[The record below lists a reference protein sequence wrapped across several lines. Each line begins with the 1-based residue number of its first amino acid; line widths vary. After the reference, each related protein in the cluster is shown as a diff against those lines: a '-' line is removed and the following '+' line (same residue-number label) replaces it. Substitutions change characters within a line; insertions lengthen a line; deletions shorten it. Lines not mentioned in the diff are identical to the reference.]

1 MARQDYAQ
9 KRRRSSSASRTP
21 AKRQSSA
28 PPPHRKKPW
37 WPRAI
42 MAGVGLLGLVYLLK
56 LLIATGPSEL
66 QDTRVEPRPERV
78 TPQQQPVPEPRQ
90 EPRRQVAP
98 LPVPVPPPAPVAAP
112 AAPQAAPE
120 PQPAPEPQVVEI
132 PPPPEPPEA
141 RFDFYDILP
150 RSQVQAPQGVYHS
163 TPRDAPDAQSRFL
176 LQTGSFR
183 EEADAERMR
192 AQLLLSGLPNVHTSR
207 VEGDNGIWYRV
218 RTGPFN
224 NRTELNRARNQLTSL
239 GISPLPIPLN

>member
-9 KRRRSSSASRTP
+9 KRRRSNSASRTP

-28 PPPHRKKPW
+28 PPTRRKKPW

-42 MAGVGLLGLVYLLK
+42 LAGVGLFGLIYLLK

-66 QDTRVEPRPERV
+66 QDTRVA
-78 TPQQQPVPEPRQ
+78 PRQ
-90 EPRRQVAP
+90 
-98 LPVPVPPPAPVAAP
+98 LPAPTT
-112 AAPQAAPE
+112 
-120 PQPAPEPQVVEI
+120 PQPAPREQVAPQPVVVQPPTPEPAPIPEPIVVEL
-132 PPPPEPPEA
+132 PPEAPEA

-163 TPRDAPDAQSRFL
+163 TPRDAPEAQARFL

-183 EEADAERMR
+183 NEEDAERMR

-224 NRTELNRARNQLTSL
+224 NRTELNRARNQITSL
-239 GISPLPIPLN
+239 GISPMSIPLN

>member
-9 KRRRSSSASRTP
+9 KRKNGSSASRTP
-21 AKRQSSA
+21 PKRTST
-28 PPPHRKKPW
+28 PKPRKKPW
-37 WPRAI
+37 WPRAV
-42 MAGVGLLGLVYLLK
+42 MAGVGLFALVYLLK
-56 LLIATGPSEL
+56 LLIATGPSEPR
-66 QDTRVEPRPERV
+66 QTRTEPRNEPRTERV
-78 TPQQQPVPEPRQ
+78 APRQ
-90 EPRRQVAP
+90 QVAP
-98 LPVPVPPPAPVAAP
+98 QPTPVTPPPAPAP
-112 AAPQAAPE
+112 IPAPTPAPTPAPQPVVVAPE
-120 PQPAPEPQVVEI
+120 PEPVVVEI

-163 TPRDAPDAQSRFL
+163 TPRDAVEANSRFL

-183 EEADAERMR
+183 TEAEAERMR

-239 GISPLPIPLN
+239 GISPMPIPLN

>member
-9 KRRRSSSASRTP
+9 KRRRGSSASRTP
-21 AKRQSSA
+21 AKRQNSAA
-28 PPPHRKKPW
+28 PPRRKKPW
-37 WPRAI
+37 WPRALL
-42 MAGVGLLGLVYLLK
+42 AGVGLFGLVYLLK
-56 LLIATGPSEL
+56 LLIATGPSDL
-66 QDTRVEPRPERV
+66 QDTRVEPRTE
-78 TPQQQPVPEPRQ
+78 
-90 EPRRQVAP
+90 QVAP
-98 LPVPVPPPAPVAAP
+98 RQQPAPAPQASRQQVAPAPVQPPTAIVAP
-112 AAPQAAPE
+112 ATPE
-120 PQPAPEPQVVEI
+120 PAPAPEPQVIDI

-163 TPRDAPDAQSRFL
+163 TPRDAPEAQARFL

-183 EEADAERMR
+183 NEADAERMR

-224 NRTELNRARNQLTSL
+224 NRTELNRARNQLTSQ
-239 GISPLPIPLN
+239 GISPMPIPLN

>member
-9 KRRRSSSASRTP
+9 KRRRSNSASRTP

-28 PPPHRKKPW
+28 PPPRRKKPW

-42 MAGVGLLGLVYLLK
+42 LAGVGLFGLVYLLK
-56 LLIATGPSEL
+56 LLIATGPSDL
-66 QDTRVEPRPERV
+66 QDTRVEPRQERV
-78 TPQQQPVPEPRQ
+78 APRQQPAPAPQAPRQ
-90 EPRRQVAP
+90 QAVPQPA
-98 LPVPVPPPAPVAAP
+98 PVPVQPPAPVVVP
-112 AAPQAAPE
+112 AAPEAV
-120 PQPAPEPQVVEI
+120 PEPQVVEI
-132 PPPPEPPEA
+132 PPPPEAPEA

-239 GISPLPIPLN
+239 GISPMPIPLN